1 MSCKNTIFQR
11 QKKFIVD
18 FSSEDIS
25 SDTSFVLLEKIERKH
40 QMIKNISD
48 VIPDNRDRNTINHTY
63 NKMLTRIINTQF

>member
-25 SDTSFVLLEKIERKH
+25 SDTSFVLLEKIKKSY
-40 QMIKNISD
+40 IK
-48 VIPDNRDRNTINHTY
+48 
-63 NKMLTRIINTQF
+63 